1 MLHQFKNILTPVDF
15 SDYSIEAASRAYE
28 LAREGGARLH
38 MLHVVVPHH
47 SLFPAEGARELAREA
62 GLVEQA
68 EQEMARLKAER
79 MENSPAVTTL
89 AMVGPAAV
97 KIREYAAQQNIDL
110 ILISTHGRTGLEHM
124 LIGSVAE
131 RLVQS
136 APCSVLVLRNP
147 RR

>member
-15 SDYSIEAASRAYE
+15 SDYSIEAAAHAYE
-28 LAREGGARLH
+28 LAKEAGAGLH

-47 SLFPAEGARELAREA
+47 SFLPAEGARELAREA

-68 EQEMARLKAER
+68 EQEMTRIKAER
-79 MENSPAVTTL
+79 MENSPSVTAL
-89 AMVGPAAV
+89 ALVGPPAV

-131 RLVQS
+131 KLVRT